1 MKKSNKFP
9 MFTALKSWR
18 EAHNMTST
26 KSEYDAD
33 NQLVESY
40 TRGEK

>member
-9 MFTALKSWR
+9 AFTAWQAWR

-26 KSEYDAD
+26 KSEYEAD
-33 NQLVESY
+33 KQLVESY
-40 TRGEK
+40 TRGL